1 MARENEKS
9 IRECAELTDR
19 VPQMKKTF
27 VRTLSQPKLV
37 DPVIVVGLPSIGD
50 VGRMAAKL
58 FRDFL
63 KAEPFA
69 ELYSPLLPDY
79 VFIDKKGVCRP
90 PKYEFYVSPNSP
102 SLVILMGDS
111 QPALEDI
118 PAHYELC
125 SDILDYV
132 SELGCKSIITMDGAP
147 TTNPTKEIY
156 VAATD
161 KDLAAE
167 YASKGAVAYKR
178 RRIIGMSGLLLG
190 LAKKRGLKGACIL
203 GSTSGFTADRE
214 SAFRVYRFLRKVILP
229 DSKEST

>member
-1 MARENEKS
+1 
-9 IRECAELTDR
+9 
-19 VPQMKKTF
+19 MKKTY

-37 DPVIVVGLPSIGD
+37 NPILVVGLPSIGD
-50 VGRMAAKL
+50 VGRMAAKM
-58 FRDFL
+58 FREFL

-69 ELYSPLLPDY
+69 ELYSPVLPDY
-79 VFIDKKGVCRP
+79 VFIDKKGICHP
-90 PKYEFYVSPNSP
+90 PKYEFYVSAKNP

-132 SELGCKSIITMDGAP
+132 ADLGCKSIITMDGAP

-161 KDLAAE
+161 KDFAKE
-167 YASKGAVAYKR
+167 YVSKGAVAYKR
-178 RRIIGMSGLLLG
+178 RRIIGVSGLLLG
-190 LAKKRGLKGACIL
+190 VAKKRGLKGVCLL

-214 SAFRVYRFLRKVILP
+214 AAFRVYRFLRKVVAP
-229 DSKEST
+229 ESIIKT